1 MLAVAVRLAT
11 IRVVISPL
19 RFDLTVIRRLTGNL
33 LVVGPTFP
41 SVAVNLK
48 RVTPLTVGLPI

>member
-19 RFDLTVIRRLTGNL
+19 RFDLTVIRRLTDNL
-33 LVVGPTFP
+33 LVGPTF
-41 SVAVNLK
+41 LLY
-48 RVTPLTVGLPI
+48 R